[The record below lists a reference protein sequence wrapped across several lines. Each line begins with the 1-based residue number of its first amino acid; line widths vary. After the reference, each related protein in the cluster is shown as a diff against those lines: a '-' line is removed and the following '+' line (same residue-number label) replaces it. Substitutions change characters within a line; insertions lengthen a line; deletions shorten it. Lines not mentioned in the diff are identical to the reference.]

1 VEIFIKMEKSYS
13 EILNGIQKKPDRKLN
28 DHILIVDSMNTF
40 IRSFSVLQSM
50 NLQGHHTGGL
60 IGFLRSLGYLTR
72 TIDPTRV
79 ICVFDGQ
86 GSSMNRKSMNP
97 EYKANRNINRIT
109 NWDIFEDKTDEYAS
123 MTMQMHRLV
132 EYLQCLPTT
141 LISIDKVEADDIIS
155 YLAQKFA
162 NNGKKVTIVSS
173 DKDYLQIVNENIE
186 VYSPIKR
193 KTYKTKEVLQEL
205 GVPPENYL
213 IMKALLGDDS
223 DNLSGV
229 KGLGVKTLLKEF
241 PRITNDMNFSLQDV
255 YEICEQKLKSKKVF
269 ANIVYNWEKV
279 ELNYQMMNL
288 STPRL
293 SEEEILHILDKMR
306 EPIPSL
312 QVQPFLKMVDMDSI
326 EALNKNVEGW
336 LEVFRPLST
345 YQK

>member
-1 VEIFIKMEKSYS
+1 
-13 EILNGIQKKPDRKLN
+13 
-28 DHILIVDSMNTF
+28 MN
-40 IRSFSVLQSM
+40 I
-50 NLQGHHTGGL
+50 QGHHTGGL

-86 GSSMNRKSMNP
+86 GSSVNRKNMNP

-109 NWDIFEDKTDEYAS
+109 NWEIFEDRADEYAS

-155 YLAQKFA
+155 YLAQQFA
-162 NNGKKVTIVSS
+162 ARGKKVTIVSS

-186 VYSPIKR
+186 VYSPIKK
-193 KTYKTKEVLQEL
+193 KTYGKKEVLEEL
-205 GVPPENYL
+205 GVTPENYL
-213 IMKALLGDDS
+213 IMKSLLGDDS
-223 DNLSGV
+223 DNLSGI
-229 KGLGVKTLLKEF
+229 KGLGPKTLLKEF
-241 PRITNDMNFSLQDV
+241 PALVGQKEVMLEDI
-255 YEICEQKLKSKKVF
+255 YKICEEKLQTKKVF
-269 ANIVYNWEKV
+269 ANIIYDWDKV
-279 ELNYQMMNL
+279 KLNHELMNL

-293 SEEEILHILDKMR
+293 SEEEILHILDKMG

-312 QVQPFLKMVDMDSI
+312 QVQPFLRMIDMDSI

-336 LEVFRPLST
+336 IEVFRPLST